1 METNNYSA
9 SSIPNNCEKYLGQF
23 YKKCYGLSR
32 PFILAS
38 LPFGCKLPTISSQP
52 DSWNS
57 FLKKSIIPKNQ
68 LPPTIFFFFVFFLFS
83 PQFLFGSDS
92 GTTRCATHNKASSA
106 RNLAKVVWIENQNPK
121 SKMRDRIQNLT
132 SL

>member
-1 METNNYSA
+1 MSVSNSDGGVCWNGVVRTEVIELNQISMETNNYSA

-57 FLKKSIIPKNQ
+57 FLEKSIIPKN
-68 LPPTIFFFFVFFLFS
+68 
-83 PQFLFGSDS
+83 
-92 GTTRCATHNKASSA
+92 
-106 RNLAKVVWIENQNPK
+106 
-121 SKMRDRIQNLT
+121 
-132 SL
+132 